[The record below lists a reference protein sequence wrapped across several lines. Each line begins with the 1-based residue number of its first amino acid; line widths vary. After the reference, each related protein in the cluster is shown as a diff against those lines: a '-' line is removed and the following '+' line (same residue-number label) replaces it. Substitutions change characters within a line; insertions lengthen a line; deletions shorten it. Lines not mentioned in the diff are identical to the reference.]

1 MTLPVDPRSAY
12 TTDDPTET
20 EPRARKHALV
30 REVKRIVEHTAM
42 LDIEEVP
49 PEELDALVAQAGA
62 LADRLAE
69 HPTLARFG
77 GLATSPWADAALLE
91 RSGITGRSN
100 PLAPPL
106 HLVMGEDGVTRG
118 HATYTAAYEGP
129 AGCLHGG
136 FVAAAFDD
144 IMGVAQLGSG
154 RAGYTG
160 TLTVKMLKPTPL
172 YKRIDYEASFDRIDG
187 RKIYVSARSWDG
199 DEQLAE
205 AEIVFI
211 SPRDGSRPR

>member
-1 MTLPVDPRSAY
+1 MTLPLDPRAAY

-20 EPRARKHALV
+20 DQRARKHALV
-30 REVKRIVEHTAM
+30 REVKRVVEHTAL
-42 LDIEEVP
+42 LDIEDVP
-49 PEELDALVAQAGA
+49 AAELDALVATAGG
-62 LADRLAE
+62 LADRLAAHPSLAE
-69 HPTLARFG
+69 HG
-77 GLATSPWADAALLE
+77 GLASAPWADSQLME

-106 HLVMGEDGVTRG
+106 HLEMGEDGVTRA
-118 HATYTAAYEGP
+118 HATYGAAYEGP

-144 IMGVAQLGSG
+144 LMGFAQMASG

-160 TLTVKMLKPTPL
+160 TLTVKMLRPTPL
-172 YKRIDYEASFDRIDG
+172 DKRIDYEASFDRLDG
-187 RKIYVSARSWDG
+187 RKIWVTARSWTG

-211 SPRDGSRPR
+211 APKEGLPR